1 MEANLKIFVKMGLET
16 QVVTLLGHGIECK
29 LRISDFNINFS
40 PTMLFTE
47 VQDKVFTIE
56 NTCNY
61 PVEFFWHHLD
71 R

>member
-1 MEANLKIFVKMGLET
+1 MGLET
-16 QVVTLLGHGIECK
+16 QTVTLLGRGIEHK
-29 LRISDFNINFS
+29 LRISDLNINFP
-40 PTMLFTE
+40 PTVLFTE
-47 VQDKVFTIE
+47 VQEKIFTIE

>member
-1 MEANLKIFVKMGLET
+1 MKANLKITVKMGLET
-16 QVVTLLGHGIECK
+16 QVVTLLGHGIEHK
-29 LRISDFNINFS
+29 LRISDLNISFP
-40 PTMLFTE
+40 PTILFTE
-47 VQDKVFTIE
+47 VLEKVFTIE

>member
-1 MEANLKIFVKMGLET
+1 MEANLKIIVKMGLET
-16 QVVTLLGHGIECK
+16 QVVTLLGHGIEYK
-29 LRISDFNINFS
+29 LRISDLDISFP

-47 VQDKVFTIE
+47 VLEKTFTIE

-71 R
+71 K